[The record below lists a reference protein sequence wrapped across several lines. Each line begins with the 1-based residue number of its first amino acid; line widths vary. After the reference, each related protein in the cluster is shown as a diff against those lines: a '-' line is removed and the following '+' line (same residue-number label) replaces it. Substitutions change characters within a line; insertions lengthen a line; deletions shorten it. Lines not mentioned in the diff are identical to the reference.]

1 VNLEL
6 HPFVQRGVGMSI
18 EEFRSLVEQVSHLE
32 SEIQSSRDHAEA
44 LPLTLSQKLQTLR
57 RIISEYEITIKQGR
71 DHVNLDVLTDT
82 EREWHGLY
90 SEKPDAIRNQVTII
104 LSQIESR
111 ITSDRALF
119 NSLTSEERAWII
131 EKVGSF
137 EVVKQGMN
145 GREFGGELPLMP
157 LSIVR
162 QYLHRCGGGRFTIVR
177 HSRIRQEDIPIEQ
190 EMAQAEDE
198 LIDVDKFLRSIRR
211 HC

>member
-1 VNLEL
+1 
-6 HPFVQRGVGMSI
+6 MSI
-18 EEFRSLVEQVSHLE
+18 DKFRSLVEHVNHLE
-32 SEIQSSRDHAEA
+32 SEIQTSRDCAEG

-57 RIISEYEITIKQGR
+57 RITSEYEITIKQGR
-71 DHVNLDVLTDT
+71 DHVNLDFLTDT
-82 EREWHGLY
+82 ERDY
-90 SEKPDAIRNQVTII
+90 SQLIEKPVAIRNQVATV
-104 LSQIESR
+104 LSQIELLL
-111 ITSDRALF
+111 TSDRALF
-119 NSLTSEERAWII
+119 NSLTSEEHAWII

-145 GREFGGELPLMP
+145 GRDLRGELPLMP

-211 HC
+211 HS